1 MEDKRKTG
9 YLVKYSRGYSKRNL
23 KRYLNIMILIITA
36 LLTVGCETE
45 KSTLDLNMTG
55 YIVAIQDN
63 KYLIVQDIPINL
75 EDQTFQAPE
84 AIWTTID
91 NKTSIFAHDKK
102 VSQEALSIGTEVV
115 LQSTRGDIHK
125 SYPALAVANE
135 VQILPDPL
143 TSSNI
148 TRSEAINSVLNLHSK
163 LYFIRNAKFLEDNKQ
178 WSIEIAPLGDFTEDD
193 ILIYHV
199 DGMTGA
205 IPKP

>member
-1 MEDKRKTG
+1 MENKRKTEWII
-9 YLVKYSRGYSKRNL
+9 KYL
-23 KRYLNIMILIITA
+23 KRDLARYITIVLFIITT
-36 LLTVGCETE
+36 LLTVGCEAE
-45 KSTLDLNMTG
+45 KSRLELNMTG
-55 YIVAIQDN
+55 YIIANQDN
-63 KYLIVQDIPINL
+63 KYLIVENGPLNSVDKTI
-75 EDQTFQAPE
+75 QAPE

-102 VSQEALSIGTEVV
+102 VSQEALSIGTEVI

-135 VQILPDPL
+135 VRIHHDPL

-148 TRSEAINSVLNLHSK
+148 TRSEAINFVLALHSE
-163 LYFIRNAKFLEDNKQ
+163 LYFIRNAKLLEDNKQ

-205 IPKP
+205 ISKP